1 MVSLFTT
8 LLLATQLNVAE
19 AHKARRPHTHA
30 RPHRHHTHQRAPRHT
45 HVTHRHHSYNVARP
59 ARPPRAQ
66 TSHSVYFYQ
75 GHWVMTHHRPH
86 LMWRWNHRAGRW
98 VVVFRF

>member
-8 LLLATQLNVAE
+8 LLLAAQLNVAE

-30 RPHRHHTHQRAPRHT
+30 RPHTHHSHQRRTHT
-45 HVTHRHHSYNVARP
+45 HVRHRHHSYNVAKP
-59 ARPPRAQ
+59 HRPPQARTA
-66 TSHSVYFYQ
+66 HSVYFYR

-86 LMWRWNHRAGRW
+86 LMWRWNHVRGKW